1 MIKRRI
7 REAYRLNKYLLPASV
22 PAGAAEKC
30 GGTDIL
36 FIYSS
41 KEIMTQSQITS
52 MMVSVLK
59 NVSPHE

>member
-41 KEIMTQSQITS
+41 REVMNQDQVAS
-52 MMVSVLK
+52 MVVSVLK
-59 NVSPHE
+59 AVASYE